1 MPSSQTIPVN
11 PALLAWAREE
21 SGYDR
26 ERVARRLQVKE
37 ERLAAWENGER
48 QPTFRQIEH
57 LAAFLRRPLSVF
69 FLPRPPQIPPLAAN
83 YRRLPGV
90 QSGRESPELRLALR
104 QMLARRDNTLNLMGE
119 MGAAVP
125 EFSLRA
131 HLREHAAEVGARM
144 REATGINALT
154 QLDWA
159 DGWRAWAAWRGAIEG
174 LGVLVFQFSKVTLEE
189 VRGLALLRMPLPV
202 IAINSK
208 EKIPEAKAYTIFHEL
223 AHLMLAAA
231 NEEQPALRES
241 RSAAEWEKLERFAEI
256 AASHALV
263 PQTML
268 STVIGNLRLRDATW
282 DIQDVRKIAKGFRI
296 TPLAMATRL
305 RESQYMSWARYNQWR
320 ADWDAYVA
328 TLPTRRGGFA
338 SPVEKAVSRAGR
350 PFTQLVVEALS
361 ANRLT
366 PVDAARYLDLRFEH
380 FENLKSHLSR
390 GPSEGSADE

>member
-1 MPSSQTIPVN
+1 MASGETIPVN
-11 PALLAWAREE
+11 PVLLAWARQE

-37 ERLAAWENGER
+37 ERLAAWESGER
-48 QPTFRQIEH
+48 QPTFRQVEQ

-69 FLPRPPQIPPLAAN
+69 FLPRPPQLAPLAAD
-83 YRRLPGV
+83 YRRLPGI
-90 QSGRESPELRLALR
+90 QPGHESPELRLALR
-104 QMLARRDNTLNLMGE
+104 QMLGRRENALNLMGE
-119 MGAAVP
+119 LGEAVP

-131 HLREHAAEVGARM
+131 HLSERAADVGARM
-144 REATGINALT
+144 REATGIDPLS

-159 DGWRAWAAWRGAIEG
+159 DEWRAWDAWRTAVER
-174 LGVLVFQFSKVTLEE
+174 LGVLVFQFPKVALEE

-208 EKIPEAKAYTIFHEL
+208 EIPGAKGYTVFHEL
-223 AHLMLAAA
+223 AHLMLAAG
-231 NEEQPALRES
+231 NEEKPALRED
-241 RSAAEWEKLERFAEI
+241 RTPAEWEKVERFAEI

-263 PQTML
+263 PEATL
-268 STVIGNLRLRDATW
+268 STVIGNLRLRHTTW
-282 DIQDVRKIAKGFRI
+282 DIQDVRKVAKAFRI

-305 RESQYMSWARYNQWR
+305 RESEYMSWTRYNQWR

-350 PFTQLVVEALS
+350 PFTQLVLEALICEPI
-361 ANRLT
+361 NR
-366 PVDAARYLDLRFEH
+366 
-380 FENLKSHLSR
+380 S
-390 GPSEGSADE
+390 

>member
-1 MPSSQTIPVN
+1 MPTGETIPVN

-37 ERLAAWENGER
+37 ERLAAWESGER

-69 FLPRPPQIPPLAAN
+69 FLPRPPQLAPLAAD
-83 YRRLPGV
+83 YRRLPGI
-90 QSGRESPELRLALR
+90 QPGHESPELRLALR
-104 QMLARRDNTLNLMGE
+104 QMLSRRENALNLMGE
-119 MGAAVP
+119 MGDALP
-125 EFSLRA
+125 EFTLRA
-131 HLREHAAEVGARM
+131 NLNESAAAVGARM
-144 REATGINALT
+144 REATGIDALT

-159 DGWRAWAAWRGAIEG
+159 DAWRAWASWRGAVEG
-174 LGVLVFQFSKVTLEE
+174 LGVLVFQFPKVALEE

-202 IAINSK
+202 VAINSK
-208 EKIPEAKAYTIFHEL
+208 EMPEAKAYTVFHEL
-223 AHLMLAAA
+223 AHLMLAAG
-231 NEEQPALRES
+231 NEEKPALRED
-241 RSAAEWEKLERFAEI
+241 RTPAEWEKVERFAEI

-263 PQTML
+263 PEATL
-268 STVIGNLRLRDATW
+268 STVIGNLRLRHTTW
-282 DIQDVRKIAKGFRI
+282 DIQDVRRIAKAFRI

-305 RESQYMSWARYNQWR
+305 RESQHMSWAKYNQWR

-328 TLPTRRGGFA
+328 TLPPRRGGFA

-350 PFTQLVVEALS
+350 PFTQLVLEAFS

-366 PVDAARYLDLRFEH
+366 AVDAARYLDLRFEH
-380 FENLKSHLSR
+380 FENLRSHLSG
-390 GPSEGSADE
+390 GPSEGRADE